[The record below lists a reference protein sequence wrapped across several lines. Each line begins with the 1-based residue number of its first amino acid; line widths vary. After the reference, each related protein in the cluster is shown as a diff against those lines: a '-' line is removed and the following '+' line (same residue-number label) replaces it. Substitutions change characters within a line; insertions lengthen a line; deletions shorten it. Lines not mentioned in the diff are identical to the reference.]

1 MANGRDLIVA
11 KGVGAENK
19 QRDTKET
26 PLKHN
31 KELLLELRNKGFN
44 PFFNRQRV
52 VGKEKHEMGV

>member
-19 QRDTKET
+19 QKDTKAS
-26 PLKHN
+26 KHN
-31 KELLLELRNKGFN
+31 KELLLEQRNKGFN
-44 PFFNRQRV
+44 PFLNRQRV